1 MKKLFLSLSALFI
14 AAAGFSQTCTPDQN
28 YSGYGPGLYP
38 QGPLGPTCDLIAP
51 KTIVSL
57 TDTTVPSPIGGTV
70 TLYITRMRINA
81 VTGLPAG
88 LSLSTNVMA
97 SADANG
103 PWGYWNN
110 TGTVPNQTS
119 ALGCAYVVG
128 SGGNWDAAVGGGPNN
143 NGEYPLVFEVDAYIA
158 STNPTGI
165 ASFIGAPTWVSLVSP
180 SFGGGSFFILDTLV
194 VPSDYADISTTISG
208 SSSVDPS
215 TAYTYSVPNDPN
227 VTYNWSVTNGVI
239 NSGQGTN
246 SVSVTFSGSGSVSV
260 TLTDGGCQ
268 GTDTKNVTATPTAID
283 EASGINANIYPNPSN
298 GIFTLQLERTD
309 ALSIRIMDVS
319 GKVLRSEQLSGS
331 TLYNIDM
338 QSAPIGVYVMEIET
352 NEGKSFKKLVKN

>member
-14 AAAGFSQTCTPDQN
+14 AAAGFSQTCTPDVN
-28 YSGYGPGLYP
+28 YAGYGPGLYP

-57 TDTTVPSPIGGTV
+57 TDTTVPSPIGGNV
-70 TLYITRMRINA
+70 TLFITRMRINS

-88 LSLSTNVMA
+88 LSLSTNVMS

-128 SGGNWDAAVGGGPNN
+128 AGGDWDNAVGGGPNN
-143 NGEYPLVFEVDAYIA
+143 DGEYPLVFEVDAYIA

-180 SFGGGSFFILDTLV
+180 SFGGGSFMILDTLI
-194 VPSDYADISTTISG
+194 VPADYADISTTITG

-215 TAYTYSVPNDPN
+215 SAYTYSVPADPN
-227 VTYNWSVTNGVI
+227 VTYSWSVTNGTI

-246 SVSVTFSGSGSVSV
+246 SVSVTFNGSGSVSV
-260 TLTDGGCQ
+260 SLTDGGCQ
-268 GTDTKNVTATPTAID
+268 GTDTKNVTANPTAID
-283 EASGINANIYPNPSN
+283 EAAGINASVYPNPSN
-298 GIFTLQLERTD
+298 GIFNLQLERTD

-319 GKVLRSEQLSGS
+319 GRIIRSEQLAGS
-331 TLYNIDM
+331 TLYSIDL
-338 QSAPIGVYVMEIET
+338 QSAKVGVYTMEIET
-352 NEGKSFKKLVKN
+352 AEGRTFKQLIKN